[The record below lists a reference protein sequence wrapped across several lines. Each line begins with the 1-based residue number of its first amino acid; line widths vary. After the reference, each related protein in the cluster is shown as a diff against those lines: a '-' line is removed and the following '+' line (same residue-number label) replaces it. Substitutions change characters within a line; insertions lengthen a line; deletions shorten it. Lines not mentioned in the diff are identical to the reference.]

1 MNTNTV
7 ISKNYFYVTGPL
19 VLFLSFIKVSVRC
32 G

>member
-7 ISKNYFYVTGPL
+7 VSKNYLYVTGPL
-19 VLFLSFIKVSVRC
+19 VLFLSFINVSVRY